1 MAIQGFKEVIDK
13 KGYRLDNKDRQ
24 IFEKEIKRGYFGF
37 DVGDIIEF
45 VIYDASDNQLPQESV
60 NGHKVRYINYTD
72 ENIKAYFDKVP
83 ENKFNKKSNN
93 AKEYF
98 IDTEKLIKEAGYS
111 NGVFKTQITLLNRR
125 LGSEPRLF
133 DKVWIHEISPSR
145 TEVRVLPVVED
156 GTSVPNS
163 DLQERYDTFVNCGIF
178 TADVLV
184 FFDEFVEQ
192 LDVEKV
198 VKAMLMK
205 KGTISEGQDY
215 IKLIEQEFK
224 LVSFEVYL
232 TRVKKLFQEII
243 DNYRM
248 NRYYNPFEANF
259 GQVTGDRFGI
269 EFDISKVAEE
279 VCEMASNAA
288 EYSLPN
294 QTIRLNTFKSRTQQ
308 KTLDNVKQLLLT
320 VRSNETYTSS
330 RPASIAAQIRGC
342 TDPKAKNYNPRAI
355 ISSQCVYDIKT
366 AKYKS
371 IKVCNDRDA
380 ENYGKD
386 GNCIY
391 APRCQDPNASNYGQ
405 KGGCVYPAPPPPP
418 QPPPNPPPP
427 QPVGSSVRYSLSSSW
442 TTPANG
448 AITAGGRS
456 LIQAKVQGSPGGDF
470 IGRKFG
476 SGAKQAFVV
485 SKPSWVTVSIDNRNL
500 TYGSGYCNLR
510 FKVGPNSGNAR
521 SGTIVMGS
529 NLPGNPRTQ
538 LTITQAGAVI
548 EIKKEDPKPRTATT
562 IAFNTQAPNPIMMQA
577 NGAAYGPKTIK
588 VNAPPGVSWSVI
600 PSGTAV
606 HGIQYSQTA
615 SSGTGTV
622 TIREVWPTTNNE
634 ETSGNIRIQITSK
647 PGLYRDHTIKQQAA
661 RMGRGFGN
669 MGGDEVQGAYSTVT
683 AF

>member
-1 MAIQGFKEVIDK
+1 MAIKGFKEVVEK

-24 IFEKEIKRGYFGF
+24 IFEKEIRRGYFGF

-156 GTSVPNS
+156 GTSIPNS

-184 FFDEFVEQ
+184 FFDEFVDQ
-192 LDVEKV
+192 LDVTKV
-198 VKAMLMK
+198 VKNMLMK

-224 LVSFEVYL
+224 LVNFEVYM

-248 NRYYNPFEANF
+248 NRYYNPFEANY
-259 GQVTGDRFGI
+259 GQSTGDSFGI

-288 EYSLPN
+288 EYSLPK
-294 QTIRLNTFKSRTQQ
+294 QAIRLNTFKSRSQQ
-308 KTLDNVKQLLLT
+308 RTIDSVKQLLLT

-330 RPASIAAQIRGC
+330 RPAAMAAQIRGC
-342 TDPKAKNYNPRAI
+342 TDPTARNYNPRAT
-355 ISSQCVYDIKT
+355 ISSQCVYNIKT

-371 IKVCNDRDA
+371 IKVCNDREA
-380 ENYGKD
+380 ENYNKD
-386 GNCIY
+386 GNCVY
-391 APRCQDPNASNYGQ
+391 APRCQDRNASNYGA
-405 KGGCVYPAPPPPP
+405 KGACVYPAPPPPP

-427 QPVGSSVRYSLSSSW
+427 RPRGSSTRYGISSSW
-442 TTPANG
+442 VTGMPIA
-448 AITAGGRS
+448 AGGRVLVQIS
-456 LIQAKVQGSPGGDF
+456 VQASPGGAF
-470 IGRKFG
+470 IGKKFG
-476 SGAKQAFVV
+476 SGSKKAFIK
-485 SKPSWVTVSIDNRNL
+485 SKPSWVTIQ
-500 TYGSGYCNLR
+500 YGTKPFSYTSGKCTLR
-510 FKVGPNSGNAR
+510 VNVLENSGNAR
-521 SGTIVMGS
+521 NGTIVIGS
-529 NLPGNPRTQ
+529 DLPGNPTTSITVSQ
-538 LTITQAGAVI
+538 VGKTIV
-548 EIKKEDPKPRTATT
+548 IKKDPPKPKPP
-562 IAFNTQAPNPIMMQA
+562 TQIPFSTNGPNPITMQA
-577 NGAAYGPKTIK
+577 NGAAYGPRTIT
-588 VNAPPGVSWSVI
+588 VNAPAGVRWSVEE
-600 PSGTAV
+600 SGTAV
-606 HGIQYSQTA
+606 HGIQWSATSQVGPGKL
-615 SSGTGTV
+615 SV
-622 TIREVWPTTNNE
+622 REVFPSTSTRETT
-634 ETSGNIRIQITSK
+634 GRIRIKCGNTH
-647 PGLYRDHTIKQQAA
+647 RDHKIVQMAAQFGMGYGQQ
-661 RMGRGFGN
+661 GSKG
-669 MGGDEVQGAYSTVT
+669 VQNQSAYAGAT

>member
-1 MAIQGFKEVIDK
+1 MAIKGFKEVVEK

-72 ENIKAYFDKVP
+72 ENIRAYFDKVP

-184 FFDEFVEQ
+184 FFDEFVDQ
-192 LDVEKV
+192 FDITDI
-198 VKAMLMK
+198 VKSMLMK

-215 IKLIEQEFK
+215 IKLIEQEFR
-224 LVSFEVYL
+224 LVNFEVYL

-248 NRYYNPFEANF
+248 NKYYNPFEANY
-259 GQVTGDRFGI
+259 GQPTGDSFGI
-269 EFDISKVAEE
+269 EFDITKVFEE

-288 EYSLPN
+288 EYSLPKQN
-294 QTIRLNTFKSRTQQ
+294 IRLNTFKSRAQQ
-308 KTLDNVKQLLLT
+308 TTLDNLKELLLT
-320 VRSNETYTSS
+320 VRSNETYTST
-330 RPASIAAQIRGC
+330 RPAAIAAQIRGC
-342 TDPKAKNYNPRAI
+342 MDPTAKNYNSRATI
-355 ISSQCVYDIKT
+355 PSQCVYNIRT
-366 AKYKS
+366 ARYNN
-371 IKVCNDRDA
+371 IKVCNDRNA

-391 APRCQDPNASNYGQ
+391 APRCQDRNATNYGQ
-405 KGGCVYPAPPPPP
+405 KGACVYPAPPPPP
-418 QPPPNPPPP
+418 R
-427 QPVGSSVRYSLSSSW
+427 GSTTRWTISSSFNEAQ
-442 TTPANG
+442 PAP
-448 AITAGGRS
+448 AGGRYLQQIRVTANPNPTNQFGANAKNAYIVSAPSWCTFS
-456 LIQAKVQGSPGGDF
+456 LERRSF
-470 IGRKFG
+470 S
-476 SGAKQAFVV
+476 SGA
-485 SKPSWVTVSIDNRNL
+485 TCL
-500 TYGSGYCNLR
+500 LR
-510 FKVGPNSGNAR
+510 VNIAANGGAAR
-521 SGTIVMGS
+521 SGTIRIGS
-529 NLPGNPRTQ
+529 DLPGNPTTSLTVSQ
-538 LTITQAGAVI
+538 LGKTIVIKKDPPPPKPPAAIPFSTQA
-548 EIKKEDPKPRTATT
+548 
-562 IAFNTQAPNPIMMQA
+562 QNPLMMQA
-577 NGAAYGPKTIK
+577 SGAPVYGSSIIR
-588 VNAPPGVSWSVI
+588 VNCPPGVMWSVE

-606 HGIQYSQTA
+606 HGITYSA
-615 SSGTGTV
+615 NPGYMGSAVLTV
-622 TIREVWPTTNNE
+622 REVFPSTSTRT
-634 ETSGNIRIQITSK
+634 TSGNIRIRCGGT
-647 PGLYRDHTIKQQAA
+647 YRDHPIQQLGMT
-661 RMGRGFGN
+661 RTGFGS
-669 MGGDEVQGAYSTVT
+669 EVVFRAGMSALI
-683 AF
+683 

>member
-1 MAIQGFKEVIDK
+1 MAIKGFKEVAEK

-178 TADVLV
+178 TADVLI

-192 LDVEKV
+192 LDVTKV
-198 VKAMLMK
+198 VKNMLMK

-224 LVSFEVYL
+224 LVNFEVYM

-248 NRYYNPFEANF
+248 SRYYNPFEANY
-259 GQVTGDRFGI
+259 GQLTGDSFGI

-288 EYSLPN
+288 EYSLPK

-308 KTLDNVKQLLLT
+308 RTLDNLKQLLLT

-330 RPASIAAQIRGC
+330 RPAAKAAQIRGC
-342 TDPKAKNYNPRAI
+342 TDPTAKNYNSRAT
-355 ISSQCVYDIKT
+355 ISSQCVYNIKT
-366 AKYKS
+366 AKYRS
-371 IKVCNDRDA
+371 IKVCNDKEA

-386 GNCIY
+386 GNCVY
-391 APRCQDPNASNYGQ
+391 APRCQDPNASNYGA

-418 QPPPNPPPP
+418 PAPVYVPTP
-427 QPVGSSVRYSLSSSW
+427 QPSGSSTRYGLSSSW
-442 TTPANG
+442 VTGMPIA
-448 AITAGGRS
+448 AGGRVLVQIS
-456 LIQAKVQGSPGGDF
+456 VQASPGGKF
-470 IGRKFG
+470 IAKKFG
-476 SGAKQAFVV
+476 TGVKKAFIK
-485 SKPSWVTVSIDNRNL
+485 SKPSWVTIHTGTNSL
-500 TYGSGYCNLR
+500 GYSSAKCLLR
-510 FKVGPNSGNAR
+510 VNVLENNDIAR
-521 SGTIVMGS
+521 RGTIVIGS
-529 NLPGNPRTQ
+529 DLPGNPTTAITVSQ
-538 LTITQAGAVI
+538 GAKTIKI
-548 EIKKEDPKPRTATT
+548 EKVKTNTGPKTT
-562 IAFNTQAPNPIMMQA
+562 TPFSTNGPNPITMQA
-577 NGAAYGPKTIK
+577 NGAAVGPRTIT
-588 VNAPPGVSWSVI
+588 VNAPPGVRWWVTED
-600 PSGTAV
+600 GTAV
-606 HGIQYSQTA
+606 HMIQWSATSQV
-615 SSGTGTV
+615 GPGKLTV
-622 TIREVWPTTNNE
+622 REVSPTTSTK
-634 ETSGNIRIQITSK
+634 ETTGRIRIHCGTT
-647 PGLYRDHTIKQQAA
+647 YRDHKIIQYGAVGNVGYNNFKSGGQQSAY
-661 RMGRGFGN
+661 
-669 MGGDEVQGAYSTVT
+669 GAYQQDY
-683 AF
+683 

>member
-145 TEVRVLPVVED
+145 TEVRVLPVIED
-156 GTSVPNS
+156 GSTMPNS

-192 LDVEKV
+192 FDVADI
-198 VKAMLMK
+198 VKKMLMK

-248 NRYYNPFEANF
+248 NRYYNPFDANY
-259 GQVTGDRFGI
+259 GKPTGDSFGI
-269 EFDISKVAEE
+269 EFDISTVAEE

-288 EYSLPN
+288 EYSLPK
-294 QTIRLNTFKSRTQQ
+294 QDIRLNTFKTRNQQ
-308 KTLDNVKQLLLT
+308 NTLDTVKQILLT

-330 RPASIAAQIRGC
+330 RPAVFAAQIRGC
-342 TDPKAKNYNPRAI
+342 MDKTAKNYNPKATI
-355 ISSQCVYDIKT
+355 PSQCVYNIKT
-366 AKYKS
+366 AKYRS

-386 GNCIY
+386 GNCVY
-391 APRCQDPNASNYGQ
+391 APRCQDRNAANYGQ
-405 KGGCVYPAPPPPP
+405 KGACVYPAPPPPP
-418 QPPPNPPPP
+418 PPPPWNPPPRP
-427 QPVGSSVRYSLSSSW
+427 PASSTSYSISAALIEANPS
-442 TTPANG
+442 PANG
-448 AITAGGRS
+448 R
-456 LIQAKVQGSPGGDF
+456 LIQQMRVTASPGGKT

-476 SGAKQAFVV
+476 AN
-485 SKPSWVTVSIDNRNL
+485 SKNVFITSAPSWCKITVEKRNL
-500 TYGSGYCNLR
+500 TYSSANAILR
-510 FKVGPNSGNAR
+510 VRVYKNDGAAR
-521 SGTIVMGS
+521 SGTVNISS
-529 NLPGNPRTQ
+529 NLPGSPSTSVRIVQSGSTV
-538 LTITQAGAVI
+538 L
-548 EIKKEDPKPRTATT
+548 IKQDPPPPKPPSPPKVVFSTSG
-562 IAFNTQAPNPIMMQA
+562 PNPIMMQA
-577 NGAAYGPKTIK
+577 NGAAYGPRTIN
-588 VNAPPGVSWSVI
+588 VNCAPGQRWSVE

-606 HGIQYSQTA
+606 AGIQYTSNCNFNGPGQL
-615 SSGTGTV
+615 
-622 TIREVWPTTNNE
+622 TIREIFPTTNTR
-634 ETSGNIRIQITSK
+634 ETSGNIRIRCAGT
-647 PGLYRDHTIKQQAA
+647 YRDHTIKQMAA
-661 RMGRGFGN
+661 KNFIGYGD
-669 MGGDEVQGAYSTVT
+669 MGGDTVLQRAGYSQD
-683 AF
+683 F